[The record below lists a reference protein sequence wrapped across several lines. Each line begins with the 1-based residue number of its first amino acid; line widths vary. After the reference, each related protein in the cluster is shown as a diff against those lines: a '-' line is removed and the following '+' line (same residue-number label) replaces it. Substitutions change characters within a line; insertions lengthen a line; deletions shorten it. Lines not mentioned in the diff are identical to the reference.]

1 MEDSTSKRR
10 RKRLS
15 WEDRLAIYVTAS
27 NESIA
32 SGNALPKQV
41 KKWAENQRY
50 SYSRG
55 GLNEEQIKLL
65 NDLNFNWRLRNGFI
79 ANNNKA
85 VAYCTSRDELTPRD
99 RKTEKWMS
107 NSLNKLKK
115 EQKGRRSYSN
125 KTVSYLESNKQM
137 FTNGLDRK
145 QNIKVEFDTG
155 EVKEEMIKREQE
167 TDGLEMKRSIKVEFD
182 TREVKEEMIKREQ
195 ATDGLEMKRQ
205 PTTVTTGATTTT
217 SFINMDTC
225 RIEQL
230 QPHPETCHDC
240 KMDCSS
246 VDREYSNTELNII
259 TKAVDALMSFQTQL
273 TKADV
278 DKINDCMGTDIIQD
292 TLNTKTEVE
301 LIQIGLHSLT
311 YYDLRKLR
319 EGIWLNDEIVNWWMY
334 ILLQSDISLGKTR
347 HSHYFSSFFVQKLY
361 ANQGKYCF
369 DEVKR
374 WSKNVYGK
382 DIFQLKHVFFP
393 ININNIHWAAVVAHI
408 QERRL
413 EYYDS
418 MSATDQDLY
427 LKLIFDYLKD
437 EHKATN
443 GGLELEHQD
452 LWQLQ
457 DCSLH
462 CPKQENLNDC
472 GVFTCTFA
480 YHLATANHCNFKQDY
495 VTVIRKKLAR
505 LALTMRTMDFIT
517 SVNNKNIAEL
527 IILKNPSD
535 NYATAQK
542 PPLPLTIKSH
552 NAMKFPLHKIG
563 PLNKTQSIAPP
574 LLVVEFETNMQTPA
588 SPFSASIG
596 KQLREA
602 QSMASYN
609 SGQGH
614 FSDDRSFLSDSFD
627 SKKDAAQYHN
637 AIVSAL
643 SWLYSVRNKPTQY
656 GLTQTIVSAIT
667 YLPRYYSITLRC
679 ADEDGR
685 DRTISVD
692 WAKVPIVDDSG
703 YYPKELPAS
712 IPSNVRYILKL
723 NNYYEQLPTIL
734 SKRTQEATRPRY
746 SNARNFPPV
755 IIYLQRDDN
764 STIKL
769 DDATDTVEEDF
780 AVYPEDISG
789 GMR

>member
-27 NESIA
+27 NESNA

-155 EVKEEMIKREQE
+155 EVKEEMIKREQA
-167 TDGLEMKRSIKVEFD
+167 TDGLEMKRSFKVEFD

-259 TKAVDALMSFQTQL
+259 KKAVDALMSFQTQL

-393 ININNIHWAAVVAHI
+393 ININNIHWAGVVAHI

-552 NAMKFPLHKIG
+552 NAMKFPLHC
-563 PLNKTQSIAPP
+563 
-574 LLVVEFETNMQTPA
+574 E
-588 SPFSASIG
+588 
-596 KQLREA
+596 
-602 QSMASYN
+602 
-609 SGQGH
+609 
-614 FSDDRSFLSDSFD
+614 
-627 SKKDAAQYHN
+627 
-637 AIVSAL
+637 
-643 SWLYSVRNKPTQY
+643 
-656 GLTQTIVSAIT
+656 
-667 YLPRYYSITLRC
+667 
-679 ADEDGR
+679 
-685 DRTISVD
+685 
-692 WAKVPIVDDSG
+692 
-703 YYPKELPAS
+703 
-712 IPSNVRYILKL
+712 
-723 NNYYEQLPTIL
+723 
-734 SKRTQEATRPRY
+734 
-746 SNARNFPPV
+746 
-755 IIYLQRDDN
+755 
-764 STIKL
+764 
-769 DDATDTVEEDF
+769 
-780 AVYPEDISG
+780 
-789 GMR
+789 